1 MRRYLINTVVAVA
14 AMIILSKA
22 AKRELI
28 VKNNICMAG
37 AASALAVGSFIF
49 DKYTMV
55 LWSVLV
61 MQSYTDITE
70 QHLYLMLP
78 RLLAVM
84 EVAYCLVHRK
94 YLDIPLSVMIFPAVL
109 IAAAML
115 IRAYTIG
122 DMELLLIIMLHTYN
136 QGISPNEYMV
146 SYLSVTGMVFAV
158 YMIVKNVIG
167 MIKHRVPVWKGA
179 FAPAMTVT
187 YFVMFLWKY
196 LS

>member
-84 EVAYCLVHRK
+84 EVT

>member
-1 MRRYLINTVVAVA
+1 MRRYLINTAVAVA
-14 AMIILSKA
+14 VMIILSKA

-49 DKYTMV
+49 DIYTMV
-55 LWSVLV
+55 VWSVLV

-84 EVAYCLVHRK
+84 EVAYCLVHRT

-122 DMELLLIIMLHTYN
+122 DMELFFLIMLHTYN
-136 QGISPNEYMV
+136 QGISPDEYMV
-146 SYLSVTGMVFAV
+146 GYLSVTGTVFAV
-158 YMIVKNVIG
+158 YMIIKNAIR

-179 FAPAMTVT
+179 FAPAMTIG
-187 YFVMFLWKY
+187 FLT
-196 LS
+196 LSFIII

>member
-1 MRRYLINTVVAVA
+1 MRRYLINTAVAVA
-14 AMIILSKA
+14 VMIILSKA

-49 DKYTMV
+49 DIYTTMV

-84 EVAYCLVHRK
+84 EVAYCLVHRT

-179 FAPAMTVT
+179 FAPAMTIG
-187 YFVMFLWKY
+187 FLI
-196 LS
+196 LSFIM

>member
-1 MRRYLINTVVAVA
+1 MRRYLINTAVAVA
-14 AMIILSKA
+14 VMIILSKA

-84 EVAYCLVHRK
+84 EVAYCLVHRT

-122 DMELLLIIMLHTYN
+122 DMELLLIIMLHIYN
-136 QGISPNEYMV
+136 QGISPDEYMV
-146 SYLSVTGMVFAV
+146 GYLSVTGTVFAV
-158 YMIVKNVIG
+158 YMIIKNAIR
-167 MIKHRVPVWKGA
+167 MIKHQVPVWKGA

>member
-1 MRRYLINTVVAVA
+1 MRRYLINTAVAVA
-14 AMIILSKA
+14 VMIILSKA

-49 DKYTMV
+49 DIYTTMA

-84 EVAYCLVHRK
+84 EVAYCLVHRT

-179 FAPAMTVT
+179 FAPAMTIGFLIL
-187 YFVMFLWKY
+187 YFII
-196 LS
+196 

>member
-1 MRRYLINTVVAVA
+1 MRRYLINTAVAVA
-14 AMIILSKA
+14 VMIILSKA

-49 DKYTMV
+49 DIYTTMV

-84 EVAYCLVHRK
+84 EVAYCLVHRT

-179 FAPAMTVT
+179 FAPAMTIGFLIL
-187 YFVMFLWKY
+187 YFII
-196 LS
+196 

>member
-1 MRRYLINTVVAVA
+1 
-14 AMIILSKA
+14 
-22 AKRELI
+22 
-28 VKNNICMAG
+28 
-37 AASALAVGSFIF
+37 
-49 DKYTMV
+49 
-55 LWSVLV
+55 
-61 MQSYTDITE
+61 
-70 QHLYLMLP
+70 MLP

-84 EVAYCLVHRK
+84 EVAYCLVHRT

-122 DMELLLIIMLHTYN
+122 DMELFLIIMLHTYN

>member
-1 MRRYLINTVVAVA
+1 MRRYLINTAVAVA
-14 AMIILSKA
+14 VMIILSKA

-49 DKYTMV
+49 DKSMV

-84 EVAYCLVHRK
+84 EVAYCLVHRT
-94 YLDIPLSVMIFPAVL
+94 YLDIPLSVMIFPAIL

-122 DMELLLIIMLHTYN
+122 DMELLLIIMLHIYN

-179 FAPAMTVT
+179 FAPAMTIG
-187 YFVMFLWKY
+187 FLI
-196 LS
+196 LSFIM